1 MEKIGQ
7 LNFDFAELQPE
18 SKLRTNKK
26 GQQFLVVFYDND
38 DFEDAINIAKK
49 YHGLEDA
56 TVVILALPRHAEPY
70 GVEQIPPPLTKERL
84 KYLNS

>member
-1 MEKIGQ
+1 MNKNQ

-18 SKLRTNKK
+18 SKLRTNRK

-38 DFEDAINIAKK
+38 DFNEVIEQAKSF
-49 YHGLEDA
+49 YGMQNSPIL
-56 TVVILALPRHAEPY
+56 VLALPRHAEPY
-70 GVEQIPPPLTKERL
+70 GTEPIPPPLTKERL